1 MVRRLVVS
9 SVAAIILVCGAWA
22 SAETLEFGRFG
33 TVSLY
38 HESPV
43 PAHVVLFVS
52 GDGGWNLGVVDMAKA
67 LAGLDALVV
76 GIDITHYLKQLN
88 AGSEECG
95 YPAGDLE
102 GLSQYVQKS
111 LNFPRYLPPV
121 LVGYSSGATLV
132 YAALVQAPTAT
143 FRGAI
148 SMGFCPDLPLT
159 RPLCRGR
166 GLSSTAGPKAKG
178 VRFLPDPTLE
188 APWIAFQGLIDQVCD
203 PAAVEAYVRQVGH
216 AEIVNLPHVGHGFSV
231 QRNWLPQFK
240 ASFAR
245 LTAAA
250 PAPPPSPV
258 PGDGDVSDLPLVEIP
273 ATGPTTDLMAVIVS
287 GDGGWASL
295 DKQVGAALAAHG
307 IPVVGVNSLQY
318 FWKARE
324 PDGIG
329 RDMTRILDYATA
341 AWGERRIVLVG
352 YSLGADVLP
361 FMTSRLPDTLR
372 SRIAL
377 VTLIGPGTRAS
388 FEFHLSEWLGGRP
401 DPKALPILTEVEKL
415 RGLPVLCISGEKEV
429 NSLCANLGEAAQ
441 WVQVMRLGGGHHLGG
456 DYDRV
461 AEAIL
466 ARVVPASG
474 GGA

>member
-1 MVRRLVVS
+1 MARCRIASLVV
-9 SVAAIILVCGAWA
+9 AIALVGGLVA

-33 TVSLY
+33 TVTLY
-38 HESPV
+38 HDSPV

-52 GDGGWNLGVVDMAKA
+52 GDGGWNLGVVDMAQA

-88 AGSEECG
+88 AGTDACG

-102 GLSQYVQKS
+102 GLSQYVQKA
-111 LNFPRYLPPV
+111 LDFPHYVAPV

-132 YAALVQAPTAT
+132 YATLVQAPSAT

-159 RPLCRGR
+159 RSLCPGR
-166 GLSSTAGPKAKG
+166 GLRWTAGPKGKG

-188 APWIAFQGLIDQVCD
+188 APWIAFQGLIDEVCD
-203 PAAVEAYVRQVGH
+203 PPSVETYVRQVGH
-216 AEIVNLPHVGHGFSV
+216 AEIVSLPHVGHGFSV

-245 LTAAA
+245 LVETTPAASA
-250 PAPPPSPV
+250 SPV
-258 PGDGDVSDLPLVEIP
+258 PGGADVSDLPLIELP
-273 ATGPTTDLMAVIVS
+273 ATGPATDLMAVIMS

-295 DKQVGAALAAHG
+295 DKDVGAALAAHG
-307 IPVVGVNSLQY
+307 IPVVGVDSLQY
-318 FWKARE
+318 LWKARDPE
-324 PDGIG
+324 GIG
-329 RDMTRILDYATA
+329 RDLVRILEHATA

-352 YSLGADVLP
+352 YSSGADVLP
-361 FMTSRLPDTLR
+361 FMTSRLPDALR
-372 SRIAL
+372 SRVAL
-377 VTLIGPGTRAS
+377 VTLIGPGAQAS
-388 FEFHLSEWLGGRP
+388 FQFHLSDWLGGRP
-401 DPKALPILTEVEKL
+401 DPKALPSLPEVEKL
-415 RGLPVLCISGEKEV
+415 RGLPVLCISGEKEAD
-429 NSLCANLGEAAQ
+429 SLCANLGERAN
-441 WVQVMRLGGGHHLGG
+441 WVQVVRLGGGHHLGR

-461 AEAIL
+461 AEEIL
-466 ARVVPASG
+466 ARVAPTAG